1 MYGYD
6 LPRYVREKDAE
17 LKRYDRFLRIRRSL
31 DVPGA
36 YIVERKTR
44 YLTVHPCER
53 GTDYQVQLKDDYRE
67 IFKFW
72 PCDIN
77 YVMPYLE
84 RQDIQKIG
92 AKRLADLLDATDDF
106 NKYVQEK
113 DRRAEFEAQGSE
125 AYDFL
130 AWREGRRVG
139 MSLPGT
145 YSR

>member
-6 LPRYVREKDAE
+6 LPRYAREKDAE

-36 YIVERKTR
+36 YVVERKTR
-44 YLTVHPCER
+44 HLTVHPFEYE
-53 GTDYQVQLKDDYRE
+53 TDLQVQFKDDYRE

-77 YVMPYLE
+77 EVMPYLE
-84 RQDIQKIG
+84 RKDIQKIG

-106 NKYVQEK
+106 NQFVQEK
-113 DRRAEFEAQGSE
+113 DRMAEFEARGSE

-130 AWREGRRVG
+130 SWRSGSRVA
-139 MSLPGT
+139 T
-145 YSR
+145 